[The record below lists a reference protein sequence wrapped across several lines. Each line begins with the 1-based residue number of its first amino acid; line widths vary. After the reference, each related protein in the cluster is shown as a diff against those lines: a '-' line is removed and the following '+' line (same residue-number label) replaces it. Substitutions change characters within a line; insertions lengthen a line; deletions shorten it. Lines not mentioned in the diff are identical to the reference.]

1 MFYNEKFPNLSE
13 AVRYFKEDE
22 RGVSKMGTILE
33 EYAEEYAKE
42 YAKELEKEL
51 EKERAEKLAKERAEK
66 LAKELAK
73 ELAIYMIKDGKSTS
87 EIAEVTHL
95 TEEEINSLRD

>member
-22 RGVSKMGTILE
+22 RGVSKMCTIV
-33 EYAEEYAKE
+33 EEYAKK
-42 YAKELEKEL
+42 YAEDV
-51 EKERAEKLAKERAEK
+51 AEELAKERAKEVAEK
-66 LAKELAK
+66 
-73 ELAIYMIKDGKSTS
+73 LAIYMIKDGKSTS